1 MFVSLIIPVHNA
13 YKYVKSALNSLLRN
27 FDFNQGEVIIV
38 DDCSESKTARLIDKF
53 LQKYSCK
60 FILIRNESNLGYLHS
75 CNNAVEH
82 AKGDIVV
89 LLNSDCEIPKN
100 FVPRVTACFES
111 DRKIIAAS
119 PIASNSASYSLD
131 NILPLEIMNSLIQ
144 KRIKPRYPDI
154 YNAEGFCFCVRKEY
168 IAKHG
173 LFDTVYGAGY
183 CEEVDFCF
191 GLKSCGYR
199 CVLIDN
205 LYVKHA
211 RNKTFKKKRSLALAK
226 NNQIL
231 YEKWAD
237 FINLQEIKGFE
248 NPMKLIIEDV
258 FGKFSLFIFFI
269 AKLKRQLVANRLKTL
284 KNIFRFKQFKR
295 NGVSKKIVY
304 TAIVGNCDIIPI
316 IHNYIR
322 EDWQYVCFT
331 DNKTLLRLGRFGH
344 WKILP
349 LEFSRLGSTQNARWH
364 KTHPFELFAACE
376 KTLWIDANVNILTS
390 YIFELVENSDTD
402 LLVPKHYCRNSV
414 YDELDAVMALSKEK
428 TENINKIKDFLLK
441 NDMPEDY
448 GLNETNIIYSK
459 PTKRVVNLMRD
470 WWQMIKIFSKR
481 DQLSFSYVLWK
492 NSISINDISIPNARI
507 DVKNFKIYTH
517 NPTNTVTGKILAF
530 MFNPD

>member
-53 LQKYSCK
+53 LQKYSGK

-144 KRIKPRYPDI
+144 KRRKPRYPDI

-211 RNKTFKKKRSLALAK
+211 RNKSFGDAKRYALAE
-226 NNQIL
+226 NNKIL

-237 FINLQEIKGFE
+237 YINANEILPCE
-248 NPMKLIIEDV
+248 NPMTSVIREV
-258 FGKFSLFIFFI
+258 FGLFRVYVFFKI
-269 AKLKRQLVANRLKTL
+269 RLNRQIETNRIKTL
-284 KNIFRFKQFKR
+284 KNLVKLKDEC
-295 NGVSKKIVY
+295 GLSKKAVY
-304 TAIVGNCDIIPI
+304 TAFSGNCDLIPI
-316 IHNYIR
+316 VQDYVRN
-322 EDWQYVCFT
+322 DWMYVCFT
-331 DNKTLLRLGRFGH
+331 DNKTLLKLGKFGN
-344 WKILP
+344 WIIKP
-349 LEFSRLGSTQNARWH
+349 LSFDAFDNTKNARWH
-364 KTHPFELFAACE
+364 KTHPFELFPDCE

-470 WWQMIKIFSKR
+470 WWQMIEIFSKR